1 MVLKNGFQRGQK
13 VLGGPYN
20 SVADAERDRL
30 GRIGK
35 AFAGNVYSRAR
46 QEGFTLGIALSK
58 NKYYVVLN
66 PPGVSSYE

>member
-13 VLGGPYN
+13 VLGGPYD
-20 SVADAERDRL
+20 SIAAAERDRL

-35 AFAGNVYSRAR
+35 AFAGKVYEKTRR
-46 QEGFTLGIALSK
+46 EGFTLGIALSK
-58 NKYYVVLN
+58 GKYYVVLN